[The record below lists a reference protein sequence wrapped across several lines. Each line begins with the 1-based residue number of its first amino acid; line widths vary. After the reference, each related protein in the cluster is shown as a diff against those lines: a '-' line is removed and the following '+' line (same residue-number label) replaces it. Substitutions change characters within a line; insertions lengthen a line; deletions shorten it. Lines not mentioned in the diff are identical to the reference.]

1 MECGLSWPGRHGGE
15 NVGPLV
21 MLCSQEA
28 EREMNAQLDFAFFIQ
43 PGTPVRGMTPPAFSA
58 SPPGNSPG
66 NLLQTHS
73 EMYLLDGPRFN
84 QLDNEDYYHR
94 PTLVNLT
101 RKHITF
107 SHNIPF
113 LVLKGSWATHH
124 SKCTYKVH
132 SEESS
137 ISLNNSDIVQKPHVQ
152 RLF

>member
-1 MECGLSWPGRHGGE
+1 
-15 NVGPLV
+15 
-21 MLCSQEA
+21 
-28 EREMNAQLDFAFFIQ
+28 
-43 PGTPVRGMTPPAFSA
+43 
-58 SPPGNSPG
+58 
-66 NLLQTHS
+66 
-73 EMYLLDGPRFN
+73 MYLLDGPRFN

-101 RKHITF
+101 PKHITF

-113 LVLKGSWATHH
+113 LVLKGSWATHK